1 MPVKV
6 GHFGLSK
13 MIFLLTILRF
23 AEEET
28 ILCLEF
34 KLMEDLLRIRIL
46 GNVERVISSMWHTPE
61 N

>member
-34 KLMEDLLRIRIL
+34 KLMEDLLRIRI
-46 GNVERVISSMWHTPE
+46 
-61 N
+61 